1 MLYFRYT
8 CILGIH
14 GEPGREMCILPDTMS
29 AQVIAR
35 ILVDGCITTTTAPD
49 ITTNT
54 STSDIIVDSTAP
66 TTDTNVVTHTQTAS
80 HTTIAAT
87 TTVTK
92 PGKSQKL
99 GITPNT
105 DRLIILL
112 NNLGSLP
119 YIQLYILCKE
129 ILYYCHILNIH
140 VVRIYIGTY
149 MTSLDMNG
157 VSLSVMK
164 GNMSEYA
171 SILDAFDLTTSA
183 TAWVPANS
191 IDIYTT
197 NNILTQTIPYT
208 ESDYTTTTHIHTI
221 HTEKYPKITHIQLL
235 LLLCICIV
243 IIKLEPILS
252 IYDKIVGDGDCGLV
266 LQKGAYQILC
276 DVFRSTPITIN
287 QLLLPMITI
296 HDINHLESNNTADN
310 NTTTTHSNNY
320 NTTTANTNCNSML
333 NNYTID
339 ILALTQYISS
349 VYDSVYMLYPHTVGL
364 LGQVAESISNS
375 MGGTYT
381 YICMYECYIV
391 SVYVC
396 IYMFIYAYTCLCVY
410 ALIYAYIH
418 RLGITY
424 TVCIYYET
432 LCSYSLIYDI
442 YVYEYRYEW
451 YPDGDLCPCIGF
463 LNSR

>member
-1 MLYFRYT
+1 MLYYCYT
-8 CILGIH
+8 LLGIH

-35 ILVDGCITTTTAPD
+35 ILVDGCITTTATD
-49 ITTNT
+49 NSTT
-54 STSDIIVDSTAP
+54 S
-66 TTDTNVVTHTQTAS
+66 TTDTSPNTAIDTHS
-80 HTTIAAT
+80 AAT
-87 TTVTK
+87 TLTSDASSSTLHTNTANTNTTTMSNKAAVPK

-99 GITPNT
+99 GITPKT
-105 DRLIILL
+105 GKLIILL

-119 YIQLYILCKE
+119 HIQLYILCKE
-129 ILYYCHILNIH
+129 ILYYCHTLNIH

-164 GNMSEYA
+164 INEAEYS
-171 SILDAFDLTTSA
+171 SILNALDLTTSA
-183 TAWVPANS
+183 TAWIPATP

-197 NNILTQTIPYT
+197 NNILTQTIPYN
-208 ESDYTTTTHIHTI
+208 ESDYTTTHIHSI
-221 HTEKYPKITHIQLL
+221 HTENHPKITHIQLL

-243 IIKLEPILS
+243 IIKLEPILT

-266 LQKGAYQILC
+266 LQKGAYQILV
-276 DVFRSTPITIN
+276 DVFRSNPITIN

-310 NTTTTHSNNY
+310 NTTTTHSNNN
-320 NTTTANTNCNSML
+320 NTTTANTNSNGML

-349 VYDSVYMLYPHTVGL
+349 VYDSVYMLYPHTLGL

-375 MGGTYT
+375 MGGTYI
-381 YICMYECYIV
+381 YIY
-391 SVYVC
+391 
-396 IYMFIYAYTCLCVY
+396 
-410 ALIYAYIH
+410 
-418 RLGITY
+418 
-424 TVCIYYET
+424 
-432 LCSYSLIYDI
+432 
-442 YVYEYRYEW
+442 
-451 YPDGDLCPCIGF
+451 
-463 LNSR
+463 

>member
-14 GEPGREMCILPDTMS
+14 GEPGREMSILPDTMS

-66 TTDTNVVTHTQTAS
+66 TIDTNVVTHTHTTS
-80 HTTIAAT
+80 HTTNT
-87 TTVTK
+87 NTTVTK

-129 ILYYCHILNIH
+129 ILHYCKILSICP
-140 VVRIYIGTY
+140 VRIYIGTY

-164 GNMSEYA
+164 VNMSEYA
-171 SILDAFDLTTSA
+171 SILDAFDLTTPA

-197 NNILTQTIPYT
+197 NNILTQTIPYND
-208 ESDYTTTTHIHTI
+208 SDYTTTTHIHSI

-235 LLLCICIV
+235 LILCICIV
-243 IIKLEPILS
+243 IIKLEPILTT
-252 IYDKIVGDGDCGLV
+252 YDKIVGDGDCGLV
-266 LQKGAYQILC
+266 LQKGAYQILV

-296 HDINHLESNNTADN
+296 HDINHLESNNI
-310 NTTTTHSNNY
+310 TTTATNN
-320 NTTTANTNCNSML
+320 TTANTTDNNNNTTSNTSTNSTTGNSML

-349 VYDSVYMLYPHTVGL
+349 VYDTVYMLYPNTLGL

-375 MGGTYT
+375 MGGTY
-381 YICMYECYIV
+381 
-391 SVYVC
+391 
-396 IYMFIYAYTCLCVY
+396 IYT
-410 ALIYAYIH
+410 
-418 RLGITY
+418 
-424 TVCIYYET
+424 
-432 LCSYSLIYDI
+432 
-442 YVYEYRYEW
+442 
-451 YPDGDLCPCIGF
+451 
-463 LNSR
+463 N